1 MARTKRITFSKNSIS
16 INDVAI
22 YHQDVDASLR
32 MLFTSAKLTA
42 YHPMR
47 LFITSMTPGIAARFV
62 GKGLSQIDEELVER
76 LYETEL
82 RSALA
87 MLASLDAAF
96 RIDYLQR
103 CQQRKRDQVSRA
115 FRVLYAH
122 HGSRVRLEDDIFET
136 WRQVL
141 PSTAYLVSQLK
152 GAFKYR
158 HWLAHGRFWEPKHG
172 GKYDY
177 QGIYI
182 LAQSVLANFPLYR
195 R

>member
-1 MARTKRITFSKNSIS
+1 MARARRITFSQRYIS

-42 YHPMR
+42 YDPMR
-47 LFITSMTPGIAARFV
+47 LFITSINPRIAARFV
-62 GKGLSQIDEELVER
+62 GKDLSQIDEELGER

-82 RSALA
+82 RSTLA

-115 FRVLYAH
+115 FRVLYDRQ
-122 HGSRVRLEDDIFET
+122 GSRVRLEDDIFET
-136 WRQVL
+136 WKQVL
-141 PSTAYLVSQLK
+141 PSTAHLVSQLK
-152 GAFKYR
+152 GAFKFR

-177 QGIYI
+177 QVIYI
-182 LAQSVLANFPLYR
+182 LAQSVLANFRLYGR
-195 R
+195 